1 MEKLKIFLLG
11 LFTHLDVLKL
21 FQRTECLLTFAQNT
35 SGSLHE
41 TKRNNKFIQ
50 NTQWVLAIHLEM
62 IEYLLMTLV
71 IKTPYYIYAPQRK
84 TGKHRKIYWPSKLV
98 KNLFAMGTGKYFHH
112 KNGVET
118 IMTIRN

>member
-1 MEKLKIFLLG
+1 MRMEKLKIFLLG

-50 NTQWVLAIHLEM
+50 NTQ
-62 IEYLLMTLV
+62 
-71 IKTPYYIYAPQRK
+71 
-84 TGKHRKIYWPSKLV
+84 
-98 KNLFAMGTGKYFHH
+98 
-112 KNGVET
+112 
-118 IMTIRN
+118 